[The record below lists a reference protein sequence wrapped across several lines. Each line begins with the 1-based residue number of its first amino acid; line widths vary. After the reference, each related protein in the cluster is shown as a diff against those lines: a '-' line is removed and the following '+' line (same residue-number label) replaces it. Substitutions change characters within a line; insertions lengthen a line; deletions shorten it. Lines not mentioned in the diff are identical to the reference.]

1 MSEPSEALHEFV
13 AACRTTLGPDFR
25 RAILFGSR
33 ARGDE
38 RPDSDYDVA
47 LIVAEGA
54 DIPLARERASGLAFD
69 FFRRRRLDVAPLVL
83 RGSKLG
89 GPSELA
95 RRIAVDGIPL
105 A

>member
-1 MSEPSEALHEFV
+1 MSAPCEALHEFV
-13 AACRTTLGPDFR
+13 TACRTALGADFR

-47 LIVAEGA
+47 VIVAEEA

-83 RGSKLG
+83 RGSKLS

-95 RRIAVDGIPL
+95 RRIAADGIPL
-105 A
+105 P

>member
-1 MSEPSEALHEFV
+1 MPEDA
-13 AACRTTLGPDFR
+13 RDGFR

-47 LIVAEGA
+47 LIVGEEA
-54 DIPLARERASGLAFD
+54 DVPLMRERASGLAFE

-83 RGSKLG
+83 RGSRLAA
-89 GPSELA
+89 PSDLA
-95 RRIAVDGIPL
+95 RRIVAEGSPL
-105 A
+105 T